1 MRKKAKITEK
11 DLIEL
16 GFEKQQET
24 AESSGSKNDWH
35 YYTLDIEHICLIS
48 NDNEEAEEEGW
59 AVYIF
64 DYLDVKFTTTEDTAQ
79 LIHLLKQ
86 NRNSG

>member
-1 MRKKAKITEK
+1 MRKKMKITEE

-16 GFEKQQET
+16 GFERQQET
-24 AESSGSKNDWH
+24 AESSGSTTDWH
-35 YYTLDIEHICLIS
+35 YYTLNIEHICLIS

-79 LIHLLKQ
+79 LIQLLKQ
-86 NRNSG
+86 NRNNG